1 MLKPLLAL
9 YNLNLPNN
17 MRTSLLLLLC
27 FMIKQSF
34 AQNISGVVNEY
45 RKVLWADSA
54 KGAVKLSNV
63 SGFGSYVGRKV
74 MLVQMKGAV
83 IDQSNSAAFGDVSD
97 MASAGYYEIGTICG
111 FLQDTLILERKLNNF
126 YDVTGFVQCVVL
138 PDITGNVTVTD
149 TLKAQPWDSVSG
161 TGGIIA
167 LDVPGT
173 LTLNKPIDA
182 SGAGFRGGIY
192 QAFTVTCTFTLGVT
206 AYYYPNTA
214 TNNSNGGPK
223 GEGIAAFVTARECGR
238 GKQANGGGGGNNHN
252 SGGGGGSNYGAGG
265 KGGNRTG
272 TCASNTP
279 GLGGLALS
287 GYGYATSPATQNRI
301 FMGGGGGCGQ
311 DNNTTGTPG
320 GHGGGIVYI
329 KADRMEG
336 GSATA
341 TNNKIM
347 ANGTKPYRYI
357 TVWGLASTDAGSDGG
372 GGGGAGG
379 SILLDVNNYS
389 GNSIVAEA
397 NGGVGSGTETFGQN
411 QCSGPGGGGGG
422 GVVWLKQGSLP
433 AGITTNAAG
442 GANGTTSGTA
452 SCANS
457 ANTATAGGAGNTL
470 FNFALAAPRD
480 TTATCRQLVPLYVN
494 ADISGYQLGNRRFII
509 ARVSHQDFIQACILQ
524 KAATPNTF
532 ANLATLNGNGQ
543 AAYQFTDAQDMDKM
557 AIYRIKIITKDGHI
571 AYSSVLRM
579 NNVQSNINIG
589 VDVFPN
595 PSKQKIS
602 VQLFTTKAGP
612 ATITL
617 ATALGHRLKQQ
628 QLWLQKGYNTIP
640 FNIEPLPNGPL
651 LLTVHTEAGN
661 ATRYFVKLGN

>member
-1 MLKPLLAL
+1 
-9 YNLNLPNN
+9 

-27 FMIKQSF
+27 FVLKQSF

-83 IDQSNSAAFGDVSD
+83 IDQSNGATFGDVSD
-97 MASAGYYEIGTICG
+97 IASAGYYEIGTICG

-126 YDVTGFVQCVVL
+126 YDVTGFVQCVIF
-138 PDITGNVTVTD
+138 PDISGNATVTD

-192 QAFTVTCTFTLGVT
+192 QAFTVSCTFTLGVT
-206 AYYYPNTA
+206 SYYYPNTA

-272 TCASNTP
+272 GTCSSNTP
-279 GLGGLALS
+279 GLGGFALS
-287 GYGYATSPATQNRI
+287 GYGYATSPGTQNRI

-341 TNNKIM
+341 ANNKIM
-347 ANGTKPYRYI
+347 ANGTKSYRFI
-357 TVWGLASTDAGSDGG
+357 TAFGFASNDAGSDGA

-379 SILLDVNNYS
+379 TILLHVNSYA
-389 GNSIVAEA
+389 GNSIAAEA
-397 NGGVGSGTETFGQN
+397 TGGAGSGTESFGQN

-422 GVVWLKQGSLP
+422 GVVWFKQASLP
-433 AGITTNAAG
+433 AGITSSATG
-442 GANGTTSGTA
+442 GSNGVTSGTA
-452 SCANS
+452 SCPNS
-457 ANTATAGGAGNTL
+457 ANTATAGGAGATL

-494 ADISGYQLGNRRFII
+494 ADISGYQLGNRRFIT
-509 ARVSHQDFIQACILQ
+509 ARVSHQDYIQACILQ

-532 ANLATLNGNGQ
+532 TDLMRFNGNGQ
-543 AAYQFTDAQDMDKM
+543 AQYQFTDVQDMDNI
-557 AIYRIKIITKDGHI
+557 AIYRIKLITKDGHV

-579 NNVQSNINIG
+579 APHQ
-589 VDVFPN
+589 VDKNKSLHVYPN
-595 PSKQKIS
+595 PSRQKMSLQVFI
-602 VQLFTTKAGP
+602 QTAGL
-612 ATITL
+612 ATIAITNN
-617 ATALGHRLKQQ
+617 LGQPLWQQ
-628 QLWLQKGYNTIP
+628 RQWLSKGYHVL
-640 FNIEPLPNGPL
+640 PLAIGTLPVG
-651 LLTVHTEAGN
+651 VHTITVTTTASAEHG
-661 ATRYFVKLGN
+661 TFIKLAP

>member
-1 MLKPLLAL
+1 
-9 YNLNLPNN
+9 
-17 MRTSLLLLLC
+17 MRISLLLLLC
-27 FMIKQSF
+27 FVAKHSF
-34 AQNISGVVNEY
+34 TQNISGVVNEY

-63 SGFGSYVGRKV
+63 SGFGSYIGRKV

-83 IDQSNSAAFGDVSD
+83 IDQTNAASFGDISNI
-97 MASAGYYEIGTICG
+97 ASAGYYEIGTICG
-111 FLQDTLILERKLNNF
+111 FLQDTLIFERKLNNF

-149 TLKAQPWDSVSG
+149 TLKAQPWDSVAG

-192 QAFTVTCTFTLGVT
+192 QAFTVACTFTTGVT
-206 AYYYPNTA
+206 AYYYANTA
-214 TNNSNGGPK
+214 TNNNNGAPK
-223 GEGIAAFVTARECGR
+223 GEGIAAFITTKECGR
-238 GKQANGGGGGNNHN
+238 GKQASGGGGGNNHN

-279 GLGGLALS
+279 GLGGLALN
-287 GYGYATSPATQNRI
+287 GYGYAASPATQNRI

-329 KADRMEG
+329 KANSMVG
-336 GSATA
+336 NSGTA
-341 TNNKIM
+341 SDNKIM

-357 TVWGLASTDAGSDGG
+357 TIWSLASTDAGSDGA

-379 SILLDVNNYS
+379 TILLNVGSYS
-389 GNSIVAEA
+389 GNSIAAEA
-397 NGGVGSGTETFGQN
+397 NGGTGSGTETFGQN

-422 GVVWLKQGSLP
+422 GVVWFSQASLP
-433 AGITTNAAG
+433 AGITVSAAG
-442 GANGTTSGTA
+442 GANGLTSGTA

-457 ANTATAGGAGNTL
+457 ANTATAGGAGSTL

-480 TTATCRQLVPLYVN
+480 TTATCRQLVPLYVH
-494 ADISGYQLGNRRFII
+494 ADISGYQLGNQRLIT
-509 ARVSHQDFIQACILQ
+509 AAVSHRDYIKTCILQ
-524 KAATPNTF
+524 KAATSNTF
-532 ANLATLNGNGQ
+532 ADLISLAGNGEPQ
-543 AAYQFTDAQDMDKM
+543 YQFADGQAMDQM
-557 AIYRIKIITKDGHI
+557 AIYRIKLITKDGGI
-571 AYSSVLRM
+571 AYSAALRM
-579 NNVQSNINIG
+579 APKGADKNLSLQVY
-589 VDVFPN
+589 PN
-595 PSKQKIS
+595 PSRQKLSLQAFIPA
-602 VQLFTTKAGP
+602 AGL
-612 ATITL
+612 ATITIANNL
-617 ATALGHRLKQQ
+617 GQRLWQQRQWLPKGYHVLPLAVNHLPAGRHVITIATA
-628 QLWLQKGYNTIP
+628 TIAEHCT
-640 FNIEPLPNGPL
+640 FI
-651 LLTVHTEAGN
+651 
-661 ATRYFVKLGN
+661 KLAQ

>member
-1 MLKPLLAL
+1 
-9 YNLNLPNN
+9 

-27 FMIKQSF
+27 FVLKQSF

-83 IDQSNSAAFGDVSD
+83 IDQTNAASFGNISD
-97 MASAGYYEIGTICG
+97 IGSAGYYEIGTICG

-126 YDVTGFVQCVVL
+126 YDVTGFVQCVIF
-138 PDITGNVTVTD
+138 PDISGNATVTD
-149 TLKAQPWDSVSG
+149 TLKAQPWDSLSG

-182 SGAGFRGGIY
+182 SGAGFRGADYLNYTSGC
-192 QAFTVTCTFTLGVT
+192 AATLGT
-206 AYYYPNTA
+206 TNYFMAYNA
-214 TNNSNGGPK
+214 TGTLQGGKK
-223 GEGIAAFVTARECGR
+223 GEGITAHATSKEYGR
-238 GKQANGGGGGNNHN
+238 GKLANGGGGGNRFNA
-252 SGGGGGSNYGAGG
+252 GGAGGSNYGAGG
-265 KGGNRTG
+265 QGGNRIAG
-272 TCASNTP
+272 ACQSNSTAV
-279 GLGGLALS
+279 GGSALS
-287 GYGYATSPATQNRI
+287 SYYSQSKI
-301 FMGGGGGCGQ
+301 FMGGGGGGGHSN
-311 DNNTTGTPG
+311 DDYGLGG
-320 GHGGGIVYI
+320 GHGGGIIYI
-329 KADRMEG
+329 KANSIIA

-341 TNNKIM
+341 ADNAIR
-347 ANGTKPYRYI
+347 ANGARALRVLPSGGAPST
-357 TVWGLASTDAGSDGG
+357 ASSSDGSGG
-372 GGGGAGG
+372 GGGGGSVILNIPSFTGNILVEASGAKGG
-379 SILLDVNNYS
+379 DSEVG
-389 GNSIVAEA
+389 GNL
-397 NGGVGSGTETFGQN
+397 
-411 QCSGPGGGGGG
+411 QCCGPGGGGGG
-422 GVVWLKQGSLP
+422 GVIYLS
-433 AGITTNAAG
+433 AASTPVNLTVNVSG
-442 GANGTTSGTA
+442 GTNGTSLTTFATCPVGS
-452 SCANS
+452 ANS
-457 ANTATAGGAGNTL
+457 ATPGSIGATL

-480 TTATCRQLVPLYVN
+480 TTATCRQLVPLYIN
-494 ADISGYQLGNRRFII
+494 ADISGYQLGNRRFITT
-509 ARVSHQDFIQACILQ
+509 RVSHQDFIQACILQ

-543 AAYQFTDAQDMDKM
+543 AAYQFTDTQDMDKM

-571 AYSSVLRM
+571 AYSPVLRM
-579 NNVQSNINIG
+579 SNVQSNINIG

-617 ATALGHRLKQQ
+617 ANALGHRLKRQ

-651 LLTVHTEAGN
+651 LLTVHTETGK
-661 ATRYFVKLGN
+661 ATRYFVKLGS